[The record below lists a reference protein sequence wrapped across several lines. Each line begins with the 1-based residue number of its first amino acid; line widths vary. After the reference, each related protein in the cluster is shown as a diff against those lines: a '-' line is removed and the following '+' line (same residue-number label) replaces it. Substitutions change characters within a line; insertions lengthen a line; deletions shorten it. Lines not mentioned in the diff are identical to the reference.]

1 MRLMTPRQSRAARAV
16 LSWSLP
22 DAARESGISA
32 NTVSR
37 FELGHAGHMD
47 TAIRLREAYER
58 GGIVFPDTRSITFEE
73 QDPPRT
79 KTKSAKVAV
88 S

>member
-22 DAARESGISA
+22 DASRESGISP
-32 NTVSR
+32 NTISR
-37 FELGHAGHMD
+37 FELGNAGHMD
-47 TAIRLREAYER
+47 TAIKLREAYEKA
-58 GGIVFPDTRSITFEE
+58 GVLFPDTRSIVFEE